1 MPQLNPEFY
10 VSQVFWLAV
19 TFIFLLIFLWKVSLP
34 RIKNALESRNN
45 KISDNLQNA
54 KKMQMDSEKIQKKID
69 DELASVNV
77 ETQTL
82 IEESIEGFK
91 NDADKKIKTLDK
103 ELKERVD
110 NAEETLQQ
118 AKKTVLLNIKNDVEQ
133 LALLAVPKLTGV
145 NLDRNLI
152 KKEIDKI
159 NFNEKDLN

>member
-69 DELASVNV
+69 DKLASINI

-82 IEESIEGFK
+82 IKQSIEDFK
-91 NDADKKIKTLDK
+91 NDADKKIKILDR
-103 ELKERVD
+103 ELKEKVD

-133 LALLAVPKLTGV
+133 LTLLAVPKLTGV
-145 NLDRNLI
+145 NLDRNLV

>member
-1 MPQLNPEFY
+1 
-10 VSQVFWLAV
+10 
-19 TFIFLLIFLWKVSLP
+19 
-34 RIKNALESRNN
+34 ALESRNN
-45 KISDNLQNA
+45 KISDNLENA

-159 NFNEKDLN
+159 NFNEKGLN

>member
-10 VSQVFWLAV
+10 VSQVFWLTV

-69 DELASVNV
+69 DKLASINI

-82 IEESIEGFK
+82 IKQSIEDFK
-91 NDADKKIKTLDK
+91 NDADKKIKILDR
-103 ELKERVD
+103 ELKEKVD

-133 LALLAVPKLTGV
+133 LTLLAVPKLTGV
-145 NLDRNLI
+145 NLDRNLV

>member
-19 TFIFLLIFLWKVSLP
+19 TFIFLLFFLWKVSLP

-54 KKMQMDSEKIQKKID
+54 KKIQMDSEKIQKKID

-82 IEESIEGFK
+82 IKESI
-91 NDADKKIKTLDK
+91 
-103 ELKERVD
+103 
-110 NAEETLQQ
+110 
-118 AKKTVLLNIKNDVEQ
+118 
-133 LALLAVPKLTGV
+133 
-145 NLDRNLI
+145 DRL
-152 KKEIDKI
+152 
-159 NFNEKDLN
+159 

>member
-159 NFNEKDLN
+159 NFNEKGLN